1 MPIEKLK
8 QSFSE
13 GYELLGKFISDENN
27 FVNLD
32 NIVKIL
38 VGAFDSGRKV
48 LICGNGGSMTDA
60 MHFAEEL
67 TGRFRSDRNALPVI
81 ALSDPSHITCVANDY
96 GFDEIFS
103 KSVEAFGK
111 KGDVFI
117 GLSTSGNSPNII
129 KAIEK
134 AAEKKLLT
142 ILLLGR
148 DGGKLK
154 GKADIDIII
163 PAGTS
168 DRIQELHMMI
178 LHTVVEGVERVKF
191 PENYE

>member
-8 QSFSE
+8 RSFSE
-13 GYELLGKFISDENN
+13 GYEILGKFISDENN
-27 FVNLD
+27 FVDLD
-32 NIVKIL
+32 NIVKVL
-38 VGAFDSGRKV
+38 VEAFDSGRKV
-48 LICGNGGSMTDA
+48 MICGNGGSMTDA

-67 TGRFRSDRNALPVI
+67 TGRFRSERKALPAF

-129 KAIEK
+129 KAIAK
-134 AAEKKLLT
+134 ASEKKLHT
-142 ILLLGR
+142 ILLLGK

-154 GKADIDIII
+154 GKADLEIII

>member
-1 MPIEKLK
+1 MSIEKLK
-8 QSFSE
+8 RSFSE
-13 GYELLGKFISDENN
+13 GYELLGKFISDDNN
-27 FVNLD
+27 FVDLE
-32 NIVKIL
+32 NIVKVL
-38 VGAFDSGRKV
+38 VAAFDSGRKV
-48 LICGNGGSMTDA
+48 VICGNGGSMTDA

-67 TGRFRSDRNALPVI
+67 TGRFRSDRKALPAL

-96 GFDEIFS
+96 GSDEIFS

-129 KAIEK
+129 KALEK
-134 AAEKKLLT
+134 AAEKKLHT

-154 GKADIDIII
+154 GRADLEIII

-191 PENYE
+191 PENYK